1 VQTLRAGAAALG
13 LRLGDAQIAA
23 FARYSECLI
32 AANRRVNL
40 TSIVE
45 PAAVE
50 TRHFLDSLT
59 CAMPLLS
66 RWGAPEAVPSLRCVD
81 VGSGAGL
88 PGLALKLA
96 LPQLRLT
103 LVEATGKKA
112 AFLVDLVDELRLE
125 GVDVYAERAETLAH
139 RPDQRET
146 YDVALA
152 RALAP
157 LAPLLELTLPFLRAG
172 GVLVAP
178 RRGDDAAAL
187 TAAGQASRLL
197 GGGPLQTMPI
207 AIEPLKDG
215 RVLAVVN
222 KVNPTPAAYPRRPGQ
237 PARRPLGSRTDR
249 E

>member
-1 VQTLRAGAAALG
+1 VQTLRAGAAVLG
-13 LRLGDAQIAA
+13 LRLGDAHIAA

-59 CAMPLLS
+59 CAVPLLA
-66 RWGAPEAVPSLRCVD
+66 RWGQPETLPALRCID

-96 LPQLRLT
+96 LPQLSLT

-112 AFLVDLVDELRLE
+112 AFLVDLVDALALD
-125 GVDVYAERAETLAH
+125 GVEVYAERAETLAH
-139 RPDQRET
+139 RPDQRGT

-157 LAPLLELTLPFLRAG
+157 LTPLLELTLPFLRVG

-178 RRGDDAAAL
+178 RRGDDDAAR
-187 TAAGQASRLL
+187 TAAGEASRVL
-197 GGGPLQTMPI
+197 GGGPLQIVPV
-207 AIEPLKDG
+207 AVEPLTDG
-215 RVLAVVN
+215 RVLAVVD
-222 KVNPTPAAYPRRPGQ
+222 KLKPTPVAYPRRPGQ
-237 PARRPLGSRTDR
+237 PARRPLGSRMVR
-249 E
+249 

>member
-1 VQTLRAGAAALG
+1 VETLRAGAAALG
-13 LRLGDAQIAA
+13 LRLDDAQIAA

-40 TSIVE
+40 TSIVA
-45 PAAVE
+45 PRAVE
-50 TRHFLDSLT
+50 VRHFLDSLT
-59 CAMPLLS
+59 CVTPLLS
-66 RWGAPEAVPSLRCVD
+66 RWGAPEGLPSLRCVD

-96 LPQLRLT
+96 LPRLRLS

-112 AFLVDLVDELRLE
+112 AFLVDLVDALALE
-125 GVDVYAERAETLAH
+125 GVEVHAERAETLAQ

-157 LAPLLELTLPFLRAG
+157 LAPLLELTLPFLRLG

-178 RRGDDAAAL
+178 RRGDDDAGRTAAAE
-187 TAAGQASRLL
+187 ASRLL
-197 GGGPLQTMPI
+197 GGGPLQTVPV
-207 AIEPLKDG
+207 AVEPLRDG
-215 RVLAVVN
+215 RVLAVVD
-222 KVNPTPAAYPRRPGQ
+222 KLKPTPAAYPRRPGQ
-237 PARRPLGSRTDR
+237 PARRPLGSRTVR
-249 E
+249 